1 MAGVLEDGRPAGKIP
16 CPFALLFRSACG
28 SGMDPPTTDE
38 GAMDGRDVLMNVGE
52 IEALFAVEFPQTE
65 GHLVIEAVGPMTAR
79 CRMPYSDQHLRPGGT
94 ISGPSLMRL
103 ADATIYVAIL
113 ANVGPKSLTVTTSL
127 NINFLRKPAP
137 RDVVAECRLLKLGK
151 RLAVGE
157 ISLYSEGDPL
167 PVAHAT
173 ATYSIPPR
181 GQGSA

>member
-1 MAGVLEDGRPAGKIP
+1 MVRA
-16 CPFALLFRSACG
+16 ALYLDARIGHGSA
-28 SGMDPPTTDE
+28 TTDE
-38 GAMDGRDVLMNVGE
+38 GTMDGQDVRMTVGE

-79 CRMPYSDQHLRPGGT
+79 CRMPFSDQHLRPGGT
-94 ISGPSLMRL
+94 VSGPSLMRL
-103 ADATIYVAIL
+103 ADAAIYVAIL
-113 ANVGPKSLTVTTSL
+113 ANIGPKSLTVTTSF

-137 RDVVAECRLLKLGK
+137 RDVVADCRLLKLGK

-157 ISLYSEGDPL
+157 ITLYSDGDPL

-181 GQGSA
+181 GPGGA